1 MNDSPLSTSRRIAS
15 EVALPVIKATLADI
29 SFAVD
34 SQVGGGGVKTAQ
46 WAGLSLRSL
55 P

>member
-15 EVALPVIKATLADI
+15 EVALPVIKASFPDI
-29 SFAVD
+29 SFTVN

-46 WAGLSLRSL
+46 WADLSLRSL